1 MGDKM
6 VLCTT
11 VCGGIPGVCTIEQ
24 GHSLGIGD
32 LLPLRSVMSADARQ
46 CGVLIYS
53 QEGKT
58 LPKLA
63 LRIQVGES
71 LPFDSAWV
79 AAYYVTLR
87 YCCNRSRRD
96 GTFGT
101 DTGVLFMHM
110 YFSMF

>member
-6 VLCTT
+6 VLCAT
-11 VCGGIPGVCTIEQ
+11 VCGGMPGVYSIEQ
-24 GHSLGIGD
+24 GHSLAIGD

-71 LPFDSAWV
+71 LSFDSACV
-79 AAYYVTLR
+79 AACYVTLR
-87 YCCNRSRRD
+87 YCCN
-96 GTFGT
+96 
-101 DTGVLFMHM
+101 
-110 YFSMF
+110 